1 MTIAITVERLPLDV
15 LHHEVG
21 QTVLSSAAV
30 EQATDVRVIERRK
43 DLSFFTKPAEDE
55 VSVHPALDQLDRRC
69 FIKLVIG
76 ARRFVHRAHT
86 TASDFSL
93 NSISAEAAPDHRIF

>member
-21 QTVLSSAAV
+21 QTVLGGAAV
-30 EQATDVRVIERRK
+30 EQAADVRMIECRQ
-43 DLSFFTKPAEDE
+43 DLSFFAKPAEDE
-55 VSVHPALDQLDRRC
+55 VSVHPALDQLDRGC

-76 ARRFVHRAHT
+76 ARCFVHRAHT
-86 TASDFSL
+86 TASDLPL
-93 NSISAEAAPDHRIF
+93 NSISAESAPDHRIF